1 MVGLPSLVCKQSSL
15 SPTDAVLT
23 TNTVT
28 SNGYC
33 AITTCSCTLAWGA
46 PNAYGSASNCV
57 GLCQAIRSGS
67 PNVGFCGC
75 ALGMSVGTTVVW
87 SDAVQSNAAAALQ
100 SAASFEFNAA
110 TIAINPT
117 QQICATDYCN
127 TALSCP
133 AVPSPSAPPP
143 AGSGGGGTTG
153 GGGGAVGGAGAAV
166 TSAAGLALGAV
177 IGIAVG
183 GVVFLVA
190 IIVCLSCLFCKACQ
204 RKPKALA
211 AAAPVVVINTAAP
224 PHWQAPPS
232 LPAGWQQH
240 SPAAIIAAAPPP
252 HWQAPPSLPAGWQ
265 QHGPDAEGH
274 CWYTDAAGNSH
285 WFLPAPVA
293 SR

>member
-1 MVGLPSLVCKQSSL
+1 MAGAPSLVCKVSSL
-15 SPTDAVLT
+15 SPT
-23 TNTVT
+23 NTIAYTETVAPG
-28 SNGYC
+28 GYC
-33 AITTCSCTLAWGA
+33 FAFTCSCTLAWGA
-46 PNAYGSASNCV
+46 NNAYGAASNCV
-57 GLCQAIRSGS
+57 GDCMAIRSGS

-75 ALGMSVGTTVVW
+75 AAGMSVGTTVVW
-87 SDAVQSNAAAALQ
+87 SSAIQSDAAAILLSYENTAL
-100 SAASFEFNAA
+100 FVVNAV

-117 QQICATDYCN
+117 SQICTTTNCN
-127 TALSCP
+127 TALACP
-133 AVPSPSAPPP
+133 AAPSPP
-143 AGSGGGGTTG
+143 AGSGSGGTTG
-153 GGGGAVGGAGAAV
+153 GGGGDTAVGGAGAAA

-232 LPAGWQQH
+232 LSAGWQQH
-240 SPAAIIAAAPPP
+240 SPAAINAAAPPP
-252 HWQAPPSLPAGWQ
+252 HQQAPPSLPAGWQ

-285 WFLPAPVA
+285 WFLPAVA